1 MAGAVLE
8 LARDQGVKVV
18 VSMYGSGTGVFIAP
32 DLVLTAKHVV
42 EPWFAAPED
51 EKPGLVVLLPSGA
64 LADAE
69 MYDYPHTV
77 GVGHDWAVLKVTSPG
92 EEWDP
97 KGPPAAVSCDLPPIG
112 SMVATY
118 GYALGKPAMPFLGL
132 VVSGDFDTAEWVG
145 YAGPWVHGFLSAMTT
160 VPGTSGGGV
169 YDMEGRLVGIVVGSL
184 VSQGDAFQSVIFPT
198 KYIAAVCGS
207 HDHRMGYNDPNLP

>member
-1 MAGAVLE
+1 
-8 LARDQGVKVV
+8 
-18 VSMYGSGTGVFIAP
+18 
-32 DLVLTAKHVV
+32 
-42 EPWFAAPED
+42 
-51 EKPGLVVLLPSGA
+51 
-64 LADAE
+64 

-132 VVSGDFDTAEWVG
+132 VVSGDR
-145 YAGPWVHGFLSAMTT
+145 LS
-160 VPGTSGGGV
+160 
-169 YDMEGRLVGIVVGSL
+169 
-184 VSQGDAFQSVIFPT
+184 
-198 KYIAAVCGS
+198 VC
-207 HDHRMGYNDPNLP
+207 HDHRPWYLRGWRI